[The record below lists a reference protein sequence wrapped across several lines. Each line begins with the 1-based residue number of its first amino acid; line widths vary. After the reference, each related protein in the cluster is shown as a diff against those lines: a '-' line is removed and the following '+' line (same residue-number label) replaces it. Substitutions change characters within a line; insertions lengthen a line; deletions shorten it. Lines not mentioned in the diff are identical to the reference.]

1 LASNEVIVLIRI
13 DARGGMWVS
22 QQDTIG
28 IFAEINYDGFDPS
41 NPLAAKSYS
50 FMQSGKDLHS
60 VVQYAGI
67 NSDYTTQHITSYDM
81 VLAMHMKYSAG
92 TLTGDYYI
100 DPWSGSMPDISAMT
114 QVKSISS
121 SLSLTGNE
129 DFAMVWYSYGG
140 QDMYDVKELKVLY
153 K

>member
-1 LASNEVIVLIRI
+1 
-13 DARGGMWVS
+13 
-22 QQDTIG
+22 
-28 IFAEINYDGFDPS
+28 
-41 NPLAAKSYS
+41 
-50 FMQSGKDLHS
+50 
-60 VVQYAGI
+60 
-67 NSDYTTQHITSYDM
+67 M